1 MIFEP
6 QFVLS
11 SILRV
16 LTQVVLEFGL
26 HLGVAEHALL
36 DKFVKV
42 TQTHNLMT
50 LLSTTTLAA

>member
-1 MIFEP
+1 
-6 QFVLS
+6 VLS
-11 SILRV
+11 SILKV